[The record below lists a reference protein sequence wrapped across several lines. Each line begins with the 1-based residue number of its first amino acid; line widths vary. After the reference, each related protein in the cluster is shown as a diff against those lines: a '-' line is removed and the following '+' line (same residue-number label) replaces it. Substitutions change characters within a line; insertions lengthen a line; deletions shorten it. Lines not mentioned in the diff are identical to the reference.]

1 MGIVEGG
8 ACAILAGAGPMGLG
22 AIDYAINS
30 NRRPSLLVVV
40 DIDQERLER
49 ASQIYTV
56 ES

>member
-1 MGIVEGG
+1 
-8 ACAILAGAGPMGLG
+8 MGLG

-40 DIDQERLER
+40 DIDQGRLER

-56 ES
+56 EKAAKNGVTLKYVNTPKI